1 MALSVT
7 HWKCQ
12 SYNVFSH
19 LRSEF
24 VSFVS
29 PALSLLPIDRL
40 SLLPSDQM
48 GGVRGQWQLPGK
60 SGGLWCKNRNVAGTW
75 AWIQGGQQAGDLSL
89 A

>member
-48 GGVRGQWQLPGK
+48 GGVGGQWQLPGK